1 MNSEQKCGVF
11 IHHLDCEFQC
21 QDFQEM
27 VTWIRTTTFILN
39 VLAYI
44 VREGLGVLCCCC
56 FSFSHIL
63 DKVRVKDIR
72 FDQTTEGQKHKM
84 LKLFIIDKA

>member
-1 MNSEQKCGVF
+1 MWEVF

-27 VTWIRTTTFILN
+27 VTWSRTTTIILN

-44 VREGLGVLCCCC
+44 VREGLGFFLA
-56 FSFSHIL
+56 FSLLSYL
-63 DKVRVKDIR
+63 DKVTVKDIR

-84 LKLFIIDKA
+84 LKLFIIYKA